1 MKLSTMDEVSEKRR
15 TQKVEWFR
23 VIRDQD
29 LDCLKKLLSE
39 GFCPDTLDEV
49 LDKLFSSLFIVK

>member
-15 TQKVEWFR
+15 AQKVEWFR
-23 VIRDQD
+23 VIRDQE
-29 LDCLKKLLSE
+29 LDRLKKLLSE

-49 LDKLFSSLFIVK
+49 MDKLFSSSFLM